1 MPSPA
6 LPVLALRQEVAFPH
20 VSFPVQVGRAGSVA
34 ALAAAQE
41 GDGRLLA
48 LCQRSDT
55 TDIDEADLA
64 EFGTVLEVLQV
75 EENSLG
81 KQVLVRGIRRVRV
94 LSRARLFHAGA
105 EYLAAKVVEVP
116 DLSLVDARD
125 PATEALRR
133 EVTQRARALLEHRG
147 IPALVTRQLL
157 GDGEEPGALADV
169 AAHFLGAD
177 FDRKQALLETSDVE
191 ERLRK
196 VLALLEVELGVIEA
210 QEKLRDSVKEEI
222 GERQQEAFLREQ
234 MKAIRKQLGE
244 DGSDRADE
252 ELRERLAKLPLP
264 EEGRRE
270 VDRALR
276 RLGSGPR
283 EGAEAQVLR
292 TWLETVADLPWDVRS
307 DETLDVEHA
316 RDTLEADH
324 HGLDDVKERVLEF
337 LAVRQMR
344 ARREPPAEAEDAP
357 EGAPPMRHRD
367 APGPILLFVGPP
379 GTGKTSVAESIAR
392 SLGRE
397 YVRIALGGVR
407 DEADVRGHR
416 RTYVGAMPGRILD
429 GLRRAGTR
437 NPVVCLDEVDKLGAG
452 YQGNPASALLEV
464 LDPAQNHAFT
474 DHYLGIP
481 FDLSEVLFVCT
492 ANFLQGIPGPLMDRM
507 ERIDFGGYTEAEK
520 SVIARKFLLPR
531 AREAAGLD
539 EAQFT
544 VTDDALARVIAEWT
558 REAGLRQLTR
568 ELKTLARKAALR
580 LASGEEETIHVDGP
594 DVRARLGRPRARPEQ
609 RLEADEIGVSTGMY
623 YTPAGGDVMFV
634 EVSTMPGKE
643 RLVLTGQLG
652 DVMKESAQAAWT
664 YARSNTGALGLDPAR
679 IRDQDLHLHVPAGA
693 VPKDGPS
700 AGCAIATA
708 VVSAL
713 SDRPVRAD
721 VAMTGEVTLRGRVL
735 PIGGVKEKVLG
746 ALRAGITTV
755 LIPKANED
763 DLEDLPE
770 EALAKLTVHCVG
782 HLDEVFAHALHEKP
796 RPELKAVR

>member
-1 MPSPA
+1 MPTTT

-20 VSFPVQVGRAGSVA
+20 VSFPVQVGRAASVA
-34 ALAAAQE
+34 ALAAAIE
-41 GDGRLLA
+41 GDGLLLA
-48 LCQRSDT
+48 LSQRSDEAE
-55 TDIDEADLA
+55 IDAADLA
-64 EFGTVLEVLQV
+64 EIGTVLRIHKVQET
-75 EENSLG
+75 SLG
-81 KQVLVRGIRRVRV
+81 QQVLVQGLYRGRVV
-94 LSRARLFHAGA
+94 SRAKLFHDGE
-105 EYLAAKVVEVP
+105 EYLAAKVARVE
-116 DLSLVDARD
+116 DLPMLDQAD
-125 PATEALRR
+125 PASEALRR
-133 EVTQRARALLEHRG
+133 EVTARTRALLEHRG
-147 IPALVTRQLL
+147 VPAVASRQLL
-157 GDGEEPGALADV
+157 GDATEPGPLADL
-169 AAHFLGAD
+169 AAHFLEAGV
-177 FDRKQALLETSDVE
+177 DRKQALLEMPDVE

-196 VLALLEVELGVIEA
+196 VLALLEVELGVAEA
-210 QEKLRDSVKEEI
+210 QAKLRDSVKEEI

-234 MKAIRKQLGE
+234 MRAIRKQLGE
-244 DGSDRADE
+244 DDGDE
-252 ELRERLAKLPLP
+252 TDDELRARLAKLPLP

-270 VDRALR
+270 VDRALK
-276 RLGSGPR
+276 RLKSGPR
-283 EGAEAQVLR
+283 EGAEARVLR
-292 TWLETVADLPWDVRS
+292 TWLETVADLPWDTRS
-307 DETLDVEHA
+307 PETLDVDHA
-316 RDTLEADH
+316 RDILAADH
-324 HGLDDVKERVLEF
+324 HGLADVKERVLEF

-344 ARREPPAEAEDAP
+344 AGRKPAPVAEDAP
-357 EGAPPMRHRD
+357 KGAPHARRRD

-392 SLGRE
+392 ALGRE

-416 RTYVGAMPGRILD
+416 RTYVGAMPGRLLE

-452 YQGNPASALLEV
+452 HQGNPASALLEV

-474 DHYLGIP
+474 DHYLGMP

-507 ERIDFGGYTEAEK
+507 ERIDFAGYTEAEK
-520 SVIARKFLLPR
+520 ATIARSFLLPR
-531 AREAAGLD
+531 AREAAGLS
-539 EAQFT
+539 EQQFQ
-544 VTDDALARVIAEWT
+544 VSDDALAKVIAEWT
-558 REAGLRQLTR
+558 REAGLRQLSR

-580 LASGEEETIHVDGP
+580 IASGEEETIEVDAG
-594 DVRARLGRPRARPEQ
+594 DVRQRLGRPRARPET
-609 RLEADEIGVSTGMY
+609 RLEADEVGVSTGMY

-652 DVMKESAQAAWT
+652 DVMKESAHAAWT
-664 YARSNTGALGLDPAR
+664 YARSHTGALGLDPAR

-746 ALRAGITTV
+746 AIRAGITTV
-755 LIPKANED
+755 LLPKANED

-770 EALAKLTVHCVG
+770 EARAALDIHLVG
-782 HLDEVFAHALHEKP
+782 HLDEVFAHALHGRP
-796 RPELKAVR
+796 TPELKAVE